1 MYEEDFLDCS
11 YGYRPNI
18 GAHHAIKDLT
28 KELQFNKYSYV
39 VEADIKGF
47 FNDIDHEWLIRMI
60 EERVHDSAILGL
72 IRKWLKAGVLDV
84 NQQVIHPAT
93 GTSEG
98 GLCKVDDYAK

>member
-1 MYEEDFLDCS
+1 
-11 YGYRPNI
+11 
-18 GAHHAIKDLT
+18 
-28 KELQFNKYSYV
+28 
-39 VEADIKGF
+39 
-47 FNDIDHEWLIRMI
+47 MI